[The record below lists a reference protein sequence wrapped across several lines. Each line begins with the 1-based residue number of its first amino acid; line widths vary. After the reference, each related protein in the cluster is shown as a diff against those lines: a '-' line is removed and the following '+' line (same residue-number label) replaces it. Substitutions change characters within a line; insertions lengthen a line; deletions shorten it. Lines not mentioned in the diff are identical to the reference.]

1 MIWESPQYFLFLLA
15 VLLVNLL
22 FFLKRREKYGRLQFS
37 SFLAIKTV
45 TSTVRVQLRELPRV
59 LKTLALIFAII
70 ALARPQ
76 KANEK
81 IKKNVEGIDIVMVL
95 DISDSMLIE
104 DMKPVNRLESSKQTI
119 KSFIE
124 KRVSDRIGL
133 VVFSG
138 EAYTRVPMTLD
149 YPVLTQNLMDVK
161 TSRNMK
167 MGTAIGVA
175 LAAGVNRIKDSLAK
189 SRVIILLTDGENNTG
204 VIDPATALKIAK
216 GYNIRVYTIGA
227 GKDGQAQLPIIS
239 TDPFGRPVKRYQ
251 PIHSK
256 VNDDL
261 LGQLASETGGK
272 YYRATNTEALKNV
285 FADIDQLEKTKVE
298 VNRFTQYTEL
308 FQGWLMWAVLFYALA
323 SFLEFTWLRRGV

>member
-1 MIWESPQYFLFLLA
+1 MSWESPEYLVLLLA
-15 VLLVNLL
+15 LPAVLFL

-37 SFLAIKTV
+37 SFLAMQNV
-45 TSTVRVQLRELPRV
+45 TPTLRTQLRELPKI
-59 LKTLALIFAII
+59 LKTIALIFAII
-70 ALARPQ
+70 GLARPQ

-104 DMKPVNRLESSKQTI
+104 DMKPVNRLESSKRTI
-119 KSFIE
+119 KDFIE

-133 VVFSG
+133 IVFSG

-149 YPVLTQNLMDVK
+149 YPVLIQNLMDVK

-175 LAAGVNRIKDSLAK
+175 LAAGVNRIKDSMAK

-204 VIDPATALKIAK
+204 VIDPMTALKIAK
-216 GYNIRVYTIGA
+216 GYNLRVYTIGA
-227 GKDGQAQLPIIS
+227 GRDGQAQLPIIS
-239 TDPFGRPVKRYQ
+239 SDPFGRPVKRYQ

-261 LGQLASETGGK
+261 LGQIASETGGK
-272 YYRATNTEALKNV
+272 YYRATDTKALENV
-285 FADIDQLEKTKVE
+285 FTDINQLEKTKVE

-308 FQGWLMWAVLFYALA
+308 FQSWLIWAVVIYALA
-323 SFLEFTWLRRGV
+323 TILEFTWLRRGV